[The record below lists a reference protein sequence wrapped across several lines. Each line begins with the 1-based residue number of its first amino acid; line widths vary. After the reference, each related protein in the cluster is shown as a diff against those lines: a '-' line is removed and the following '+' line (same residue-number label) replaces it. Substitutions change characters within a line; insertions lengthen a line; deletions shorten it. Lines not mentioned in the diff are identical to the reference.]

1 MKKIGLVIGLGIG
14 QCLVAQT
21 KLDLNTLTDFKPI
34 GTNWHKAGEVWAD
47 LNRKDTLLLAEGTGI
62 IVNQPLPGARQDLY
76 TNFTHGDIDI
86 ELDYMMAPSSN
97 SGIYLQGRYEIQ
109 LLDSWDVLNPRS
121 SDNCGIYERWNESK
135 PEGQK
140 GYDGHAP
147 RLNASRAPGLW
158 QHLKISFQ
166 APRFNG
172 TAKIQNAKMLRVELN
187 GVLIHENVDLSGPTR
202 GSVSEQEIAEDALR
216 IQGDHGTVAFRNI
229 VVSNFNKKK
238 PSIGTVHYS
247 LYKGNFKT
255 EPDYKSLKS
264 IAQNSIPYLTSNIN
278 DLPKN
283 EFLLRYNGTIHI
295 EEAGEYQFSLAASG
309 GNGSIRISNTIVVPF
324 EEGNNKGNIAL
335 PAGDIPFQ
343 VIYSKYVD
351 WVKSSLIATIKGPGI
366 REFMIS
372 NEINPVSNDADP
384 VLINASENTI
394 LRSFMDIPN
403 GKRVVHAVNVGTPQ
417 KIHYTYDMDNGAIV
431 QVWRGNFLDAT
442 PMWHSRGDGSS
453 RPAGVI
459 QYLGDLGATIQKLAA
474 VNDPWSSDTT
484 GSGFRT
490 KGYILD
496 DRDRPTFKYMIYG
509 ALISDASTVLESRQ
523 GIQRAITVTQ
533 GSDNLYIR
541 LAQADKIEDRSNGL
555 YIINHKSFYIK
566 VDDSGGAIPFI
577 REQNGRKEL
586 LVPIKTKLIYSI
598 LF

>member
-1 MKKIGLVIGLGIG
+1 MKKTGLIICLGIC

-21 KLDLNTLTDFKPI
+21 KLDLNTMADFKAVSA
-34 GTNWHKAGEVWAD
+34 NWHKAGEVWAD
-47 LNRKDTLLLAEGTGI
+47 LNNKDTLVLAEGTGI
-62 IVNQPLPGARQDLY
+62 IVNQPLPGVHQDLY
-76 TNFTHGDIDI
+76 TNFAHGDIDI
-86 ELDYMMAPSSN
+86 ELDFMMAPGSN
-97 SGIYLQGRYEIQ
+97 SGIYLQGRYELQ

-121 SDNCGIYERWNESK
+121 SDNCGIYERWNDSK

-147 RLNASRAPGLW
+147 RVNASRAPGIW

-166 APRFNG
+166 APGFNG
-172 TAKIQNAKMLRVELN
+172 TTKIENAKMLRVELN
-187 GVLIHENVDLSGPTR
+187 GVLIHENVELSGPTR

-229 VVSNFNKKK
+229 VVNNFNKKK
-238 PSIGTVHYS
+238 PSIRSVNYS
-247 LYKGNFKT
+247 LYKGNFKA

-264 IAQNSIPYLTSNIN
+264 IAQNNIAYLTSNIN
-278 DLPKN
+278 DLPNN
-283 EFLLRYNGTIHI
+283 EFLIRYNGTLHI

-309 GNGSIRISNTIVVPF
+309 GNGSIWINNTVVVPF
-324 EEGNNKGNIAL
+324 KQGNNKGNIVL
-335 PAGDIPFQ
+335 PMGDISFQ

-351 WVKSSLIATIKGPGI
+351 WAKPSLIVSIKGPGI
-366 REFMIS
+366 REFTIS
-372 NEINPVSNDADP
+372 NEINPVSNEADP
-384 VLINASENTI
+384 VLINATENTI

-417 KIHYTYDMDNGAIV
+417 KIHYTYDMDNGTIV
-431 QVWRGNFLDAT
+431 QLWRGSFLDAT

-459 QYLGDLGATIQKLAA
+459 QYLGDPGVTIQKLAGI
-474 VNDPWSSDTT
+474 NDPWSTDTT

-490 KGYILD
+490 KGYTLD
-496 DRDRPTFKYMIYG
+496 DKDRPTFNYLIFG
-509 ALISDASTVLESRQ
+509 ALISDASKVLDSRQ
-523 GIQRAITVTQ
+523 GIQRVISVTR
-533 GSDNLYIR
+533 GSDNLYFR
-541 LAQADKIEDRSNGL
+541 LAESDKIEDRSNGL
-555 YIINHKSFYIK
+555 YLINHKSYYIK
-566 VDDSGGAIPFI
+566 IDDTGGTKPFI